1 MKTTDQQIMERTVLG
16 TILINGMLFNDATG
30 IISEKTFTS
39 DKNRLVFEAMQQLA
53 TKMRDIDMVTVSGQ
67 LEQTG
72 NLSAIGGF
80 AYLSE
85 LTSNIVVGD
94 AFKEKC
100 LMMAEHH
107 ANRTGILRA
116 GEISMTTGID
126 PFERMEQ
133 LYQAADEM
141 NDILNPQAIN
151 DRIAK
156 DAAIEE
162 LKRIT
167 KIKEQGVIGIR
178 TPFNKLDHHTSGW
191 QNGNLIIVAGRPG
204 MGKTSL
210 ALNILLSA
218 AHQVPV
224 AMCSMEMSEAELLQ
238 RVMAI
243 QSGVDLWK
251 IKKNAFKG
259 NDLERITQA
268 VGSLPTFYINDSAK
282 QTINSLSSWAK
293 RMVKRKGC
301 RMLVIDY
308 LQLMGGSGKNRNGNR
323 EQEISEISRGMK
335 IIAKELNIPVI
346 CLSQLNRSVETRGG
360 DKKPQLSDLRESGAI
375 EQDADIVM
383 FPHRPE
389 YYNIFEDEQGN
400 DMRGKA
406 NIILAKHRSGST
418 GEFTVQWNA
427 ATTSF
432 VDYDI
437 LPDYTE
443 SPF

>member
-1 MKTTDQQIMERTVLG
+1 MKQTDQQIMERTVLG
-16 TILINGMLFNDATG
+16 TILINGMLYNDATG
-30 IISEKTFTS
+30 IITEKTFTN
-39 DKNRLVFEAMQQLA
+39 DKNRLVFEAMQQLSA
-53 TKMRDIDMVTVSGQ
+53 KMRDIDMVTVHGQ

-72 NLSAIGGF
+72 SLSAIGGF

-85 LTSNIVVGD
+85 LTSNIVIGD

-107 ANRTGILRA
+107 ASRTGIQRA
-116 GEISMTTGID
+116 SEISMTGGID
-126 PFERMEQ
+126 PFERMEL

-156 DAAIEE
+156 DAAVEE

-167 KIKEQGVIGIR
+167 KIKQQGIIGIR
-178 TPFNKLDHHTSGW
+178 TPFNKLDYHTSGW

-210 ALNILLSA
+210 ALNILLTA
-218 AHQVPV
+218 AEQGPV
-224 AMCSMEMSEAELLQ
+224 AMSSMEMSEAELLQ

-243 QSGVDLWK
+243 RSGVSLWK

-259 NDLERITQA
+259 NDLDKLTAA
-268 VGSLPTFYINDSAK
+268 VEALPTFYINDSAK
-282 QTINSLSSWAK
+282 QSINSLSSWAK

-308 LQLMGGSGKNRNGNR
+308 LQLMGGSTKRNGNR
-323 EQEISEISRGMK
+323 EQEIAEISRGMK

-360 DKKPQLSDLRESGAI
+360 DKKPQLSDLRESGSI

-389 YYNIFEDEQGN
+389 YYNIMQDEAGN
-400 DMRGKA
+400 DLRGKA
-406 NIILAKHRSGST
+406 NIIIAKHRSGST
-418 GEFTVQWNA
+418 GEFTVDWNGE
-427 ATTSF
+427 TTSF
-432 VDYDI
+432 VDADPI
-437 LPDYTE
+437 NDYTE